1 MAITTVRA
9 RLGETWTALE
19 YNPATGRWE
28 GVLLPGR
35 TSAHQPGGYYGVE
48 VEAANDRGETA
59 SISGEVLAA
68 LRLVVRE
75 TQKPLLNLV
84 SPAAGYVTVKRPGVV
99 MDAVDEAGGSG
110 IALDSWTVTLD
121 GIPQSAGKTAEEI
134 PGGYRLRW
142 TPAADWSEGGHTV
155 AFTVSD
161 RDGNEAGK
169 SAAYT
174 VDTVPPELTLALPDS
189 QRVVDAAEITAVG
202 TVRDGTSGIAGVEV
216 VGEGGSISVEPAPS
230 GDFTCTI
237 PLEVG
242 VNTITVI
249 AVDGAGNRTAQ
260 EVYMIRMVTDR
271 TQADAERA
279 RELCARGYAR
289 WTAEERA
296 WWNGARCRR
305 GSYDALDLN
314 RVTVA
319 MEHIRE
325 WLEGYGYVTPYQA
338 EPHRPWRDGDA
349 MTRTQGTRYLQNV
362 EALRKALALPEG
374 TPETPESLEK
384 LTVAAANDIEKILVA
399 VDARRAVMDRSSWW
413 PCGTITCGG
422 VF

>member
-1 MAITTVRA
+1 MAITTVWA
-9 RLGETWTALE
+9 RLGETRTALD

-28 GVLLPGR
+28 GFLVPGQ
-35 TSAHQPGGYYGVE
+35 TSVHQPGGYYGVE

-59 SISGEVLAA
+59 SISGEALEA

-84 SPAAGYVTVKRPGVV
+84 SPAAGYVTVKRPEVV

-110 IALDSWTVTLD
+110 IALDSWAVLLD
-121 GIPQSAGKTAEEI
+121 GAVQSAGKAAEEI

-142 TPAADWSEGGHTV
+142 TPQADLGEGRHIVT
-155 AFTVSD
+155 FTVSD
-161 RDGNEAGK
+161 RDGNEAGEA
-169 SAAYT
+169 AAYT
-174 VDTVPPELTLALPDS
+174 VDTVPPALAAFLPDS
-189 QRVVDAAEITAVG
+189 RRVVDQAEVTVRGTA
-202 TVRDGTSGIAGVEV
+202 RDGTSGISGVAV
-216 VGEGGSISVEPAPS
+216 VGEGGPAGVEIAPA
-230 GDFTCTI
+230 GEFVCTV

-242 VNTITVI
+242 VNTITVTARDSAGWT
-249 AVDGAGNRTAQ
+249 AVQTFT
-260 EVYMIRMVTDR
+260 VIRMVTDR
-271 TQADAERA
+271 TPADAERV
-279 RELCARGYAR
+279 RELCTRGYDR

-296 WWNGARCRR
+296 WWSGARCRR

-314 RVTVA
+314 RVTAA

-338 EPHRPWRDGDA
+338 EPHRPWRDEDA

-362 EALRKALALPEG
+362 EAQRKALPLPEG
-374 TPETPESLEK
+374 TPETPGSLEK
-384 LTVAAANDIEKILVA
+384 LTVAAANDIEIILVT
-399 VDARRAVMDRSSWW
+399 VDAARPMIDRSSW
-413 PCGTITCGG
+413 PCGVITCGG